1 MRYKIWIPR
10 DPSADALYRFTR
22 GEKAGY
28 IDQSGKVVV
37 EADLRD
43 LGGTS
48 GFEFHNGRL
57 EVAVSNGVYV
67 DKTGKTVID
76 KGFYRGWDFSEGLA
90 VAMLKENGKWGYID
104 TSGAFAISPRFASS
118 LDDYV
123 WPFEG
128 EFAKIKVKS
137 LYGFISH
144 SGDFAVSPQF
154 LEAEGFHDGRA
165 RIVVDGPCA
174 YAEGDLCAPPEFV
187 PKGAKTQSPPPLC
200 KYTFIDETGRVI
212 TKQRFD
218 GAGEFG
224 EGLAPVRMG
233 NVWGYINKGGDFV
246 IAPRFQSAE
255 PFSGDIA
262 VVSEGGL
269 FGYIDKSGVYVIKP
283 QFEYAESFSEG
294 KAVVGDQDAF
304 WYIDRSGQQAIPGQF
319 DLASP
324 FFKGLAH
331 VRLND
336 ESYAYIDRTGRII
349 FNYRP

>member
-128 EFAKIKVKS
+128 GFAKIKVKS

-165 RIVVDGPCA
+165 HCSGRAVRLRGRR
-174 YAEGDLCAPPEFV
+174 
-187 PKGAKTQSPPPLC
+187 PLC
-200 KYTFIDETGRVI
+200 
-212 TKQRFD
+212 
-218 GAGEFG
+218 
-224 EGLAPVRMG
+224 
-233 NVWGYINKGGDFV
+233 
-246 IAPRFQSAE
+246 S
-255 PFSGDIA
+255 S
-262 VVSEGGL
+262 
-269 FGYIDKSGVYVIKP
+269 
-283 QFEYAESFSEG
+283 
-294 KAVVGDQDAF
+294 
-304 WYIDRSGQQAIPGQF
+304 
-319 DLASP
+319 
-324 FFKGLAH
+324 
-331 VRLND
+331 
-336 ESYAYIDRTGRII
+336 
-349 FNYRP
+349 